1 MYVVNTLLH
10 DDLVRGQ
17 LVNSIVC
24 PSCYRECFNISCQLW
39 SRSQAVLPCPP
50 GQFSVLVSIIELK
63 FLQSKS
69 VLSQIKV
76 KQTVSSPR
84 VWGCP
89 LGPIRSAARPMR
101 GSRGVRGGCHGTHF
115 LSRFNSKCWLH
126 FFFTPISGDIVL
138 PPTETTGQE
147 RLNKTV
153 SNRTEC
159 LHRHQEHQYS
169 MTKHC
174 IGNDRCLCRIHWR
187 YLLSDCRIS
196 FVCCNVWNLALTFSL
211 VANELLVLIVANIT
225 NRN

>member
-1 MYVVNTLLH
+1 MYVVNTFVH
-10 DDLVRGQ
+10 DDLVKGQ

-138 PPTETTGQE
+138 PPRWDHRPRETE
-147 RLNKTV
+147 
-153 SNRTEC
+153 
-159 LHRHQEHQYS
+159 
-169 MTKHC
+169 
-174 IGNDRCLCRIHWR
+174 
-187 YLLSDCRIS
+187 
-196 FVCCNVWNLALTFSL
+196 
-211 VANELLVLIVANIT
+211 
-225 NRN
+225 